1 MGGLSHYFEE
11 EGIPTTSVSLIR
23 THTERLRPPR
33 ALAVPFELGRPFGAP
48 GEPGLQRRVLR
59 ACLELLE
66 RKSGPVLE
74 DFPDPP
80 PGTDNDADADADA
93 DSGGWT
99 CPVSFARPPGD
110 VGDAG
115 MVERALQQEVAL
127 LKPWYDEAVREQKRS
142 GFGISG
148 KTLDEIV
155 RFLAGL
161 VADPARCEPPYPGE
175 PMGTGFKRMA
185 DDLRYYYIQAAIAR
199 PDARTGDVEVANWLW
214 GETTLG
220 RVLIAIRDD
229 AMESDDPSLKRLAP
243 TTMVPSH
250 QRFRTRH
257 G

>member
-1 MGGLSHYFEE
+1 MGGLSHYFED

-23 THTERLRPPR
+23 AHTERLHPPR

-48 GEPGLQRRVLR
+48 DEPEFQRRVLR
-59 ACLELLE
+59 ACLELFE
-66 RKSGPVLE
+66 RESGPVLE
-74 DFPDPP
+74 DFPDTP
-80 PGTDNDADADADA
+80 PGAGDAADLE
-93 DSGGWT
+93 GWT
-99 CPVSFARPPGD
+99 CPVSFAQPPGD

-115 MVERALQQEVAL
+115 IVEHALTREIAL
-127 LKPWYDEAVREQKRS
+127 LKPWYDDAVRNQKRS

-148 KTLDEIV
+148 KTPDEIA
-155 RFLAGL
+155 RFLAAL
-161 VADPARCEPPYPGE
+161 VADPAGCAPPYPDE
-175 PMGTGFKRMA
+175 PIGTGFKRMA

-199 PDARTGDVEVANWLW
+199 PDSRTSDVEVANWLW

-220 RVLIAIRDD
+220 KVLIAIRDY
-229 AMESDDPSLKRLAP
+229 AMDCDEPSLKRLAP